1 MTSKQK
7 QLLLAFLGYYEGH
20 LDGIFGP
27 ESQAATRAFQED
39 FGGLA
44 VDGICGE
51 ETEKAL
57 KHSVAYGTMQK
68 KEEADDSFWDVV
80 ANFSR
85 KEFGCPCGRCGGFP
99 TEPKEK
105 LVLALQQIRDHFGK
119 AVHIS
124 SGVRCRAHNDELP
137 GSVPNSFHLV
147 GTAADFRVEG
157 ENSYTV
163 LEFVDTLPGVRY
175 AYRIDETYVHMDFG
189 EA

>member
-7 QLLLAFLGYYEGH
+7 QLLLAFLGYYTGDV
-20 LDGIFGP
+20 DGIFG
-27 ESQAATRAFQED
+27 EQSVEATKAFQASC
-39 FGGLA
+39 GLDQ
-44 VDGICGE
+44 DGIFGKL
-51 ETEKAL
+51 TEKAIRQAIGETG
-57 KHSVAYGTMQK
+57 VDFWEGIENFTR
-68 KEEADDSFWDVV
+68 EEFA
-80 ANFSR
+80 
-85 KEFGCPCGRCGGFP
+85 CPCGRCGGFP
-99 TEPKEK
+99 AEPKEK
-105 LVLALQQIRDHFGK
+105 LALALQQIRSHFGK

-163 LEFVDTLPGVRY
+163 LDYVDTLPGVRY

-189 EA
+189 RG

>member
-7 QLLLAFLGYYEGH
+7 QLLLAFLGYYTGDV
-20 LDGIFGP
+20 DGIFG
-27 ESQAATRAFQED
+27 EQSVEATKAFQASN
-39 FGGLA
+39 GLDQ
-44 VDGICGE
+44 DGIFGKL
-51 ETEKAL
+51 TEKAIR
-57 KHSVAYGTMQK
+57 KAIGETGGDFWEGIENFTR
-68 KEEADDSFWDVV
+68 EEFA
-80 ANFSR
+80 
-85 KEFGCPCGRCGGFP
+85 CPCGRCGGCP
-99 TEPKEK
+99 AEPNKK
-105 LVLALQQIRDHFGK
+105 LALALQQIRSHFGK

-163 LEFVDTLPGVRY
+163 LDFVDTLPGVRY

-189 EA
+189 RG